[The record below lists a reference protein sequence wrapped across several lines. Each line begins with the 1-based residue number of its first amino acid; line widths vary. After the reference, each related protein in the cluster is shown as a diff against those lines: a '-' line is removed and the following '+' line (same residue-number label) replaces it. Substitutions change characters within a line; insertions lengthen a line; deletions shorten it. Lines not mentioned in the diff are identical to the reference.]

1 MLDGKTGSDGS
12 RLPAWIPELLNSGKK
27 CSKIWVYLAR
37 TPREIV
43 LFLKFRKYFSIR
55 HWKLPEIQT
64 GSFGFFAG

>member
-1 MLDGKTGSDGS
+1 MG
-12 RLPAWIPELLNSGKK
+12 RLVQMGPDSLLEFPNRWIPGKK

-43 LFLKFRKYFSIR
+43 LFLEFWKYCSIR

>member
-27 CSKIWVYLAR
+27 MLENLGI
-37 TPREIV
+37 PREIV
-43 LFLKFRKYFSIR
+43 LFLEFRKYFSIR

>member
-1 MLDGKTGSDGS
+1 MG
-12 RLPAWIPELLNSGKK
+12 RLVQMGPDSLLEFPNCWIPGKK
-27 CSKIWVYLAR
+27 CSKIWVYQAR

-43 LFLKFRKYFSIR
+43 LFLEFRKYFSIR